1 METQLALLTHHPCCA
16 WIPPPL
22 QRADNK
28 CVGWHLCPEKA
39 MDVSP
44 SLADLVR
51 NMMIAVYVAAFPAGG
66 SVPLPRDS
74 VLSGPHAPTTG
85 HGGTPYPLTRVL
97 SPFSTGLGC
106 SYSSHA
112 SRGTHLERSC
122 RADLAFGLAAT
133 LYEYTSILREPGG
146 QAQEESAGQ
155 QRVLSFL
162 GWSTRATGSGFLVRS
177 RCL

>member
-44 SLADLVR
+44 SLAELVR

-66 SVPLPRDS
+66 SVPSAQVFGPFRTSCLHHRAWGNPLPAD
-74 VLSGPHAPTTG
+74 SGPFPLFHRTRMFLFVTSVAGDTSGTLLQGGLGLWLCCYFVRVYVDSPGAGRTGPGGVGGTTTG
-85 HGGTPYPLTRVL
+85 AVVPGVEHAGNRVRL
-97 SPFSTGLGC
+97 
-106 SYSSHA
+106 
-112 SRGTHLERSC
+112 
-122 RADLAFGLAAT
+122 
-133 LYEYTSILREPGG
+133 PGP
-146 QAQEESAGQ
+146 
-155 QRVLSFL
+155 
-162 GWSTRATGSGFLVRS
+162 
-177 RCL
+177 